1 MNMAN
6 KNLEIV
12 NFGDK
17 EYMDKIEL
25 YHKEGGKP
33 GLELGFKN
41 LSEFYTH
48 KDAGVTDWTGQAA
61 VGKTYFVLE
70 LFIQLSE
77 KYNKRHLLYVPDLG
91 TEIEVMAKLVKMYT
105 GKDFETKYNNQIT
118 IREVYNN
125 IPRIGKDFLLV
136 RKKDVKTPLTPQEL
150 WEFAA
155 EYKDDY
161 GKIDTCLIDS
171 WKNMYHSMEGKREDQ
186 YLDYVLAYRNE
197 IAESS
202 NIHIHTIAHATKTE
216 LSETTNS
223 NGNRKRRVPSAED
236 IKGGN
241 SWYANGKNIIT
252 IDRGS
257 DNDTSID
264 IYVWKTKPEN
274 VGKKGAILGKI
285 FLDLKK
291 GRYFERLNGHTCY
304 AFEHLE
310 KDTSFEEL
318 HSPNASKQQSMR
330 EGIKNME
337 SALKTAEMKFPEYNP
352 FAQDESKNNNLTDD
366 KQEDYSTPPF

>member
-33 GLELGFKN
+33 GLELGFKC
-41 LSEFYTH
+41 LSKFYTH
-48 KDAGVTDWTGQAA
+48 KDAGVTDWSGNPSS
-61 VGKTYFVLE
+61 GKTYFVLE
-70 LFIQLSE
+70 LLIQLSE
-77 KYNKRHLLYVPDLG
+77 KYNKRHMLYVPDLG
-91 TEIEVMAKLVKMYT
+91 SEIEAMAKLVKMYT
-105 GKDFETKYNNQIT
+105 GKDFEAKYNNQIT

-136 RKKDVKTPLTPQEL
+136 RKKDVRTPLTPQEL

-161 GKIDTCLIDS
+161 GKVDTCLIDS
-171 WKNMYHSMEGKREDQ
+171 WMNMYHDIGKQREDQ
-186 YLDYVLAYRNE
+186 YLDYVLRYRNE
-197 IAESS
+197 LAEDG
-202 NIHIHTIAHATKTE
+202 NIHIHTIAHASKTE
-216 LSETTNS
+216 LSESTNS
-223 NGNRKRRVPSAED
+223 RGQRKNRVPTARD

-241 SWYANGKNIIT
+241 SWWANGKNIIT
-252 IDRGS
+252 IDRPESSG
-257 DNDTSID
+257 TEID

-274 VGKKGAILGKI
+274 VGMQGAILGEI
-285 FLDLKK
+285 HLDLKK
-291 GRYFERLNGHTCY
+291 GRYFERVNGHTCY

-366 KQEDYSTPPF
+366 KQEDYSIPPF